1 LLCLANIPVNSW
13 RIRRV
18 YVLLARILA
27 LNDSIGRIAQLKR
40 DDLPFGIRLYDG
52 REFSVESG
60 GSVGIEISARGNG
73 SIIVF
78 NAIENREYRFPVA
91 AIARISTPENLDDKC
106 TWTKTTA
113 VHS

>member
-1 LLCLANIPVNSW
+1 MTA
-13 RIRRV
+13 
-18 YVLLARILA
+18 
-27 LNDSIGRIAQLKR
+27 IGRIAQLKR

-106 TWTKTTA
+106 T
-113 VHS
+113 